1 MKRLILRIILFIVSI
16 AIIVIGGFLGYV
28 SLTDYKPNAVEP
40 LLIRHPVSETINFA
54 KPFTITTF
62 NIGYGGLDAN
72 QDFFMDGGTMSRSSS
87 LAQTKRNMEAI
98 TATMSQL
105 NSDIYLLQEVD
116 VAATRSYHMNEVNY
130 FIDKLPEYS
139 SVFAYNYKTPWVPI
153 PLMKPMGRAESGLLS
168 LSKFHIDS
176 QTRYDL
182 PGKESWPVQLF
193 ELDRAF
199 VEMRL
204 PVSNGKEL
212 ILLNLHLSAFDEGGT
227 IRKQQLDF
235 LSQYIKQ
242 QIATGHYLIIGGDWN
257 HALPGTDS
265 AKFPTT
271 QAWPDWLQT
280 FPEDFTPEGFQWAV
294 NSDVPTVRTLNIP
307 YSAGVNFLAVIDGF
321 LVSPNVEVIDVSTE
335 NLQFAHSDHNPV
347 TATFMLKND

>member
-1 MKRLILRIILFIVSI
+1 MKRLILRIVLFIVSS
-16 AIIVIGGFLGYV
+16 AIIVFGAFLGYV

-40 LLIRHPVSETINFA
+40 LLIRHPVSETISLA
-54 KPFTITTF
+54 KPFSITTF
-62 NIGYGGLDAN
+62 NIGYGGLDAS
-72 QDFFMDGGTMSRSSS
+72 QDFFMDGGTMSGSSS
-87 LAQTKRNMEAI
+87 LAQTKRNIEAI
-98 TATMSQL
+98 TATMNQL

-116 VAATRSYHMNEVNY
+116 VVATRSHQMDEVNY
-130 FIDKLPEYS
+130 FIEKLPEYS

-153 PLMKPMGRAESGLLS
+153 PITKPMGRAESGLLS

-199 VEMRL
+199 VEMKL
-204 PVSNGKEL
+204 PVRDGKEL
-212 ILLNLHLSAFDEGGT
+212 ILLNLHLSAYDKGGT

-235 LSQYIKQ
+235 LSQYIEQ
-242 QIATGHYLIIGGDWN
+242 QIAAGNYLIIGGDWN
-257 HALPGTDS
+257 HTLPGTDS

-271 QAWPDWLQT
+271 QTWPKWLQKL
-280 FPEDFTPEGFQWAV
+280 PEDFTPKDFKWAV
-294 NSDVPTVRTLNIP
+294 NSDVPTVRTIDIP
-307 YSAGVNFLAVIDGF
+307 YSTGVNFLAVIDGF
-321 LVSPNVEVIDVSTE
+321 LVSPNVEVINVSAE

-347 TATFMLKND
+347 TATFKLKSN